1 MDKIYTFPNTEEA
14 RQKSIKT
21 LESLLNIYQGTLFEH
36 LLPLFVVGTLF
47 TEPDMNTAL
56 ERINTI
62 NKVLAKS
69 LRELRKRINKF
80 IPHLKNQQKFK
91 YNFFCNSPKIFLYS
105 PKILYYGNTKL

>member
-21 LESLLNIYQGTLFEH
+21 LESSLNIHQGALFEH
-36 LLPLFVVGTLF
+36 LLPLFVIGTLF
-47 TEPDMNTAL
+47 TEPDMTTVL

-69 LRELRKRINKF
+69 IRELRKRAKHLPKKRKITYKTIRKNCAKRNK
-80 IPHLKNQQKFK
+80 
-91 YNFFCNSPKIFLYS
+91 
-105 PKILYYGNTKL
+105 

>member
-47 TEPDMNTAL
+47 TEPDMTTVL

-69 LRELRKRINKF
+69 IRELRKRAKYLPKKRKTTYKTIRKNCAKRNK
-80 IPHLKNQQKFK
+80 
-91 YNFFCNSPKIFLYS
+91 
-105 PKILYYGNTKL
+105 

>member
-47 TEPDMNTAL
+47 AEPNMTAAL
-56 ERINTI
+56 ERIDTI
-62 NKVLAKS
+62 NKILAKS
-69 LRELRKRINKF
+69 IRELRKRAKCLPKKRKTTYKTIRKNCAKRNK
-80 IPHLKNQQKFK
+80 
-91 YNFFCNSPKIFLYS
+91 
-105 PKILYYGNTKL
+105 

>member
-21 LESLLNIYQGTLFEH
+21 FENLLNIYQGTLFEH

-69 LRELRKRINKF
+69 LRELRKRIKYLPKKRKTTYKTIRKNCAKRNK
-80 IPHLKNQQKFK
+80 
-91 YNFFCNSPKIFLYS
+91 
-105 PKILYYGNTKL
+105 

>member
-47 TEPDMNTAL
+47 TEPDMNSAL

-69 LRELRKRINKF
+69 LRELRKQAKHLPKKRKTTYKTIRKNCAKRNK
-80 IPHLKNQQKFK
+80 
-91 YNFFCNSPKIFLYS
+91 
-105 PKILYYGNTKL
+105 

>member
-47 TEPDMNTAL
+47 TEPDMTTVL

-69 LRELRKRINKF
+69 IRELRKRAKHLPKKKKITYKTIRKNCAKRNK
-80 IPHLKNQQKFK
+80 
-91 YNFFCNSPKIFLYS
+91 
-105 PKILYYGNTKL
+105 